1 MEQPPSAPSA
11 PQEERRPASQQSQPV
26 SHPGAMRVA
35 RLFGI
40 DVWVHWAWLL
50 VAVLEL
56 SFFKNAYSSQLWN
69 VVEYLGLF
77 ACVLMHE
84 FGHALACRSVGGRAE
99 HILLWPLGGVAYVE
113 PPRRPG
119 AVLWSIVAGPLVNV
133 VLFALLFGLRTW
145 LSASEVVLSED
156 VARLLWRLMLING
169 VLLVF
174 NLLPVY
180 PLDGGQIFQ
189 SLLWFF
195 VGEVRSLKYA
205 SFVGLLGAAVI
216 LAWGVASR
224 AAWTVVIAAYMGL
237 RAWGTFQYARQLVQR
252 QDALRA
258 APLRQEAHCP
268 RCSASPPVGAFWR
281 CSCGQP
287 FDPFATHARCPHC
300 GETFTDTTCLTCA
313 QPNPHEEW
321 LRPQSSGGRPG

>member
-1 MEQPPSAPSA
+1 MEQPPSAP
-11 PQEERRPASQQSQPV
+11 QQPQPV
-26 SHPGAMRVA
+26 SHPGAKRVV

-56 SFFKNAYSSQLWN
+56 SFRKNAYSSQLWN
-69 VVEYLGLF
+69 VLEYLGLF
-77 ACVLMHE
+77 ACVLLHE

-119 AVLWSIVAGPLVNV
+119 AVLWSIAAGPLVNV
-133 VLFALLFGLRTW
+133 VLFALLLGLRW
-145 LSASEVVLSED
+145 WLGARGVELSADME
-156 VARLLWRLMLING
+156 RLTSNLMWINAGLLI
-169 VLLVF
+169 F

-205 SFVGLLGAAVI
+205 SFVGLLGAAML
-216 LAWGVASR
+216 LALGLAR
-224 AAWTVVIAAYMGL
+224 QALWTTVIAAYMGL
-237 RAWGTFQYARQLVQR
+237 RAWGTFQYARQLTER

-258 APLRQEAHCP
+258 APLRQQAHCP
-268 RCSASPPVGAFWR
+268 HCSASPPLGPFWR

-287 FDPFATHARCPHC
+287 FDPFATAARCPHC
-300 GETFTDTTCLTCA
+300 GETFTDTTCLTCTQA
-313 QPNPHEEW
+313 HPLEEW
-321 LRPQSSGGRPG
+321 LQPRALPGRPG